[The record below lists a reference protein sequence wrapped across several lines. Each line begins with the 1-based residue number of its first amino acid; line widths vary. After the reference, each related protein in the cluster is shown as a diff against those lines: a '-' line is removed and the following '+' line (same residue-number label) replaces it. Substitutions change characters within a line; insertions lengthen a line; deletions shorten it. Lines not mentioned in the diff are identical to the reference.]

1 MHVLVKVSIAMKR
14 YHEHRVSSKGNYFI
28 EAGLQFRS
36 FSSLALWCH
45 TGRLGAGEGAESS
58 TSGLADNR
66 KRE

>member
-14 YHEHRVSSKGNYFI
+14 HYEHRLSSKGNYFVG
-28 EAGLQFRS
+28 AGLQFRS
-36 FSSLALWCH
+36 FSSLALRCH
-45 TGRLGAGEGAESS
+45 TGRHGAGDGAESS